1 MADAIIGNTQLG
13 ATKQDIIAAIVQK
26 ELKFQAKLLPTIL
39 DVSAFAI
46 KGSKSISFPKF
57 TSFTAIDRASGVAG
71 DATALTSSVDQLS
84 LDINAY
90 VAWLVD
96 SMDEVQSSVQVQ
108 ALLAERAAS
117 ALGRFVDEKIIAELE
132 NVAVA
137 TTTAGDITRDIV
149 LDMREALLSR
159 FADPNMLT
167 LAIGVDQEKA
177 MLKIDS
183 FTRADIYGSSNIPS
197 GMIGKVYGVPVMVH
211 PGLSAQTFYMY
222 EKSGCCI
229 GFQSGPNM
237 SEQPANEYGANS
249 KRAAMDQLY
258 GVKGL
263 QIAQAGVAAGKSAL
277 VVKDNN

>member
-26 ELKFQAKLLPTIL
+26 ELKFQAKLLPSIL
-39 DVSAFAI
+39 DVSAFAV

-57 TSFTAIDRASGVAG
+57 TSFTAVDRASGVAG
-71 DATALTSSVDQLS
+71 DATALTSTVDQLS
-84 LDINAY
+84 LDVNAY

-96 SMDEVQSSVQVQ
+96 AMDEVQSTVQVQ
-108 ALLAERAAS
+108 ALLAQRAAS

-132 NVAVA
+132 SVGTA

-149 LDMREALLSR
+149 LDMREALLSK
-159 FADPNMLT
+159 FADPGLMS
-167 LAIGVDQEKA
+167 LAISVDQEKE
-177 MLKIDS
+177 MLKIAE
-183 FTRADIYGSSNIPS
+183 FTRADIYGSSNVPS
-197 GMIGKVYGVPVMVH
+197 GMIGRVYGVPVMIH
-211 PGLSAQTFYMY
+211 NGLGAQTFYMY
-222 EKSGCCI
+222 EKSGLCI

-237 SEQPANEYGANS
+237 SQQPANEYGANS
-249 KRAAMDQLY
+249 MRVAMDQLY

-263 QIAQAGVAAGKSAL
+263 QIAQAGAAAGKSAL